1 MKFIRKRN
9 LQETEEVL
17 YTPKLHWFYTVKHL
31 GLFFLVFIAL
41 YLFWQHWDTSAGTK
55 EFYASPYYRT
65 LRHYLWNVFLG
76 TIALA
81 MAVFVWRV
89 FQYLC
94 TEFGVTNKR
103 LILKKGILRTDL
115 IEIPIDRIESI
126 RCVRGI
132 LGMLLNYGTIR
143 VSGIGGTAQIFKM
156 IARPYSVRRKIVNII
171 EKNKTITVVHG
182 DLPSPE
188 PVEVEPIYRYGTFVR
203 VMGA

>member
-9 LQETEEVL
+9 LQEAEEIL
-17 YTPKLHWFYTVKHL
+17 YTPKLHWFNTVKHL
-31 GLFFLVFIAL
+31 GLFLLVFIAL
-41 YLFWQHWDTSAGTK
+41 FLFWRHWDNSAGSK
-55 EFYASPYYRT
+55 EFYASPCLRA

-103 LILKKGILRTDL
+103 LILKQGVLRTVVT
-115 IEIPIDRIESI
+115 EIPIDRIESI
-126 RCVRGI
+126 RCVKGI
-132 LGMLLNYGTIR
+132 LGMLFNFGTIR
-143 VSGIGGTAQIFKM
+143 VSGVGGTAQIFKM

-182 DLPSPE
+182 ELPRPE
-188 PVEVEPIYRYGTFVR
+188 PVEGEPIYRYGTFVR